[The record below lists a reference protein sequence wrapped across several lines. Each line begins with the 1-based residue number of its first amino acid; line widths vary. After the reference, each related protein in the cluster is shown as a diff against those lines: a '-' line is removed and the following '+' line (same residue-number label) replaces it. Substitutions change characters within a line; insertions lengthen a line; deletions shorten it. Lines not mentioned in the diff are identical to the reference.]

1 MSDLRLPIGA
11 FFVLLGLLLMTAWRA
26 HAQLDSEPV
35 NFYAGLV
42 MLAFGGVML
51 LLGQRSRR

>member
-1 MSDLRLPIGA
+1 VNDLRLPIGA
-11 FFVLLGLLLMTAWRA
+11 FFVLLGLLLMTVSRA

-35 NFYAGLV
+35 NFFAGLV

-51 LLGQRSRR
+51 LLAQQARR